1 MDIEQEHVV
10 DLGRWWRDNP
20 EWWHR
25 FIKTLEGQSLLRDED
40 RVGDI
45 NKVLAAYGA
54 VFEET
59 GYTWILRFKNQ
70 SAYTHFALAYS

>member
-10 DLGRWWRDNP
+10 DLGRWWRDTP

-25 FIKTLEGQSLLRDED
+25 FIKTLEGQSLLREED
-40 RVGDI
+40 RVADI
-45 NKVLAAYGA
+45 NQVLAAYGA

-59 GYTWILRFKNQ
+59 DSTWILRFKNNA
-70 SAYTHFALAYS
+70 SYTHFALVHG